1 MSFLWKK
8 RDYSSNCRDNALLC
22 GEQETIGGARL
33 TFRNLAAARR
43 KSELFEVGGGR
54 EGVQVRS
61 EAPPFPAPA
70 ARTYNMHC
78 CCFFVV
84 VSVGGGAT
92 ARESKWRKISA
103 VISHYHVNQADS
115 FAAIHCSLFSVMD
128 AAIGFFSSIYLFAQC
143 VVCFF
148 FANER
153 ASERVLLFLC
163 SRCG

>member
-1 MSFLWKK
+1 
-8 RDYSSNCRDNALLC
+8 
-22 GEQETIGGARL
+22 
-33 TFRNLAAARR
+33 
-43 KSELFEVGGGR
+43 VGGGR

-148 FANER
+148 AFLR
-153 ASERVLLFLC
+153 ASERANAYYYFCVLGAGDIFVIFPRPRKRAMKSNFYYYFNICALPVNC
-163 SRCG
+163 CCCRCKN